1 MSVTQDRDLRREPH
15 RYNRN
20 LKVMHCTVTDRK
32 AIAEQCEPAARDRTE
47 GMIAAATVLPLD
59 AERRQPLDRR
69 RRTLHSLLY
78 GGFRPR
84 RRNQRRI
91 GGITSVRDLDWHHPQ
106 WLAVAMLIVLF
117 SCLDAALT
125 LTLIEHGAYEVNP
138 LMARLVGDSALA
150 FTAVKIGLTAGGVV
164 LLTLLVRVR
173 AFGRIPVSLLLY
185 MVLGGYGTLIFYEV
199 GLLRELLFPA

>member
-1 MSVTQDRDLRREPH
+1 
-15 RYNRN
+15 
-20 LKVMHCTVTDRK
+20 MHCTVTDRK
-32 AIAEQCEPAARDRTE
+32 ATDEQCEPPARARIDGVTVPAAV
-47 GMIAAATVLPLD
+47 APLD
-59 AERRQPLDRR
+59 TERRHRQDRR

-91 GGITSVRDLDWHHPQ
+91 GGATSIRDLDWHDPQ
-106 WLAVAMLIVLF
+106 WLAVAMLIVLL
-117 SCLDAALT
+117 SCLDAGLT
-125 LTLIEHGAYEVNP
+125 LALIENGAYEVNP
-138 LMARLVGDSALA
+138 LMAPLVGDSALA

-185 MVLGGYGTLIFYEV
+185 MVLGGYGTLIVYEV